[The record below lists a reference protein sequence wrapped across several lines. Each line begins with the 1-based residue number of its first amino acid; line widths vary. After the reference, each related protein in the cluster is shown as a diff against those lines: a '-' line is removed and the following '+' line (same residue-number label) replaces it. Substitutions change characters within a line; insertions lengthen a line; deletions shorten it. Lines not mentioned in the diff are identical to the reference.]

1 MRNENLTFIVDGGML
16 LNDLATNHVTY
27 EIEVEKLVLNPLN
40 GIVQEYTTIEKEE
53 KRNKQNSVDFDTQTA
68 LLTNHRSKLDNIG
81 GNASN
86 YAEGLKTEE
95 KLASELAEIET
106 KLNHSRESVELLMLQ
121 FLSKESDVGQ
131 LLLKY
136 FELKRDYH
144 ATVAERISQQFNA
157 FEKSLCGK
165 ITNNGIK
172 S

>member
-1 MRNENLTFIVDGGML
+1 ML

-40 GIVQEYTTIEKEE
+40 GIVQEYSTIEKEE
-53 KRNKQNSVDFDTQTA
+53 KKNKQNSVDFDTQTA
-68 LLTNHRSKLDNIG
+68 LLANHRAKLDNIG
-81 GNASN
+81 GHTSN
-86 YAEGLKTEE
+86 YAEGLEREE
-95 KLASELAEIET
+95 KLASELADIET
-106 KLNHSRESVELLMLQ
+106 RLNHSRESVELLMLH
-121 FLSKESDVGQ
+121 FLSKESEVGQ

-165 ITNNGIK
+165 YICMV
-172 S
+172 